1 MSESKKFTDEELN
14 EIKSL
19 RDAYAAKVT
28 EFGQIE
34 IETLAT
40 KQRENLLLAT
50 KEKTQKEYE
59 NLQTKERNL
68 VESLNKKYGAGTVDL
83 TNGEFIPAKW

>member
-1 MSESKKFTDEELN
+1 MSETKKFTDEELN

-19 RDAYAAKVT
+19 RDSYASKVT

-34 IETLAT
+34 IEILAT
-40 KQRENLLLAT
+40 QQRQEMLHKT
-50 KEKTQKEYE
+50 KEKSQKEYE
-59 NLQTKERNL
+59 DLQLKERNL

>member
-1 MSESKKFTDEELN
+1 MSESKKFTKEELN

-19 RDAYAAKVT
+19 RDSYAGKVT

-40 KQRENLLLAT
+40 KQREKLLLAT
-50 KEKTQKEYE
+50 KEKIQKEYE
-59 NLQTKERNL
+59 DLQLKERNL

>member
-1 MSESKKFTDEELN
+1 MSETKKFTDEELN
-14 EIKSL
+14 EIKTL

-34 IETLAT
+34 IEILAT
-40 KQRENLLLAT
+40 KQRENLLHAT
-50 KEKTQKEYE
+50 KEKSQKEYE
-59 NLQTKERNL
+59 GLQTKERNL

-83 TNGEFIPAKW
+83 TNGEFIPVK